1 MPAVRYMRKGVTKLF
16 FVPTIASAVLV
27 PTAAEVNAG
36 VSLSPQLATLGGFSF
51 ANQPITVPDMDNT
64 FEAKIP
70 GQDAADD
77 SNLTFYELKGGSN
90 PIYTALPKGAVGY
103 VVIFPVGIAGATPA
117 AADVADVWPVQVG
130 SRTRQYT
137 ADNEAA
143 KYMVAFTP
151 TSAPG
156 FDKVLT

>member
-1 MPAVRYMRKGVTKLF
+1 MAVRYMRKGVTKLY
-16 FVPTIASAVLV
+16 FVPTIASATLV
-27 PTAAEVNAG
+27 PTATEVNAG
-36 VSLSPQLATLGGFSF
+36 TSLSPQMATLGGFSF

-77 SNLTFYELKGGSN
+77 SNITFYELNGSN
-90 PIYTALPKGAVGY
+90 PIYTALPKGTVGY
-103 VVIFPVGIAGATPA
+103 VVIFPIGIAGATPA
-117 AADVADVWPVQVG
+117 AADKADVWPVQVG

-143 KYMVAFTP
+143 KYMVSFTP
-151 TSAPG
+151 TAAPG